1 MADTGSTSGV
11 STGTTGDNGASVN
24 TENTQVVDNTTQ
36 KETRLRKGLM
46 TKYPD
51 FTAESDEEWSSKEDE
66 YYGEVEDEL
75 NTFKAAEAELGDLV
89 KANPELANVLN
100 DMATN
105 KMPFRAA
112 LAKYFSQEE
121 LIPVEGDDDY
131 EAYEKSYNE
140 RLEKSKA
147 REAKD
152 QEMSANEAQS
162 LDAIDAFAQEK
173 GLDDE
178 GKTKLIEY
186 INTFFLDMLNK
197 KISPQMIEMFN
208 NAINYDG
215 DMAAAKEA
223 GEIKGRNTQIEAQIQ
238 EEQEREKGDGIP
250 DISKGARV
258 KEDKGNEGY
267 EHNGIFDFMGKRK
280 RI

>member
-1 MADTGSTSGV
+1 MADNSTD
-11 STGTTGDNGASVN
+11 TGTTTGTNES
-24 TENTQVVDNTTQ
+24 TESNMEQNTQ
-36 KETRLRKGLM
+36 KEERRLRKGLM
-46 TKYPD
+46 SKYPD
-51 FTAESDEEWSSKEDE
+51 FNAQTDEEWSAKEDE

-75 NTFKAAEAELGDLV
+75 NTFKAAEAELGDVV

-100 DMATN
+100 DMAVN

-121 LIPVEGDDDY
+121 LIPVDGDDDY

-152 QEMSANEAQS
+152 QEMLANETQS
-162 LDAIDAFAQEK
+162 LDAIDAFAQEN
-173 GLDDE
+173 GLDED
-178 GKTKLIEY
+178 GKTQLIEY

-197 KISPQMIEMFN
+197 KISPEMISMFH
-208 NAINYDG
+208 NAINYND
-215 DMAAAKEA
+215 DVAAAKEA
-223 GEIKGRNTQIEAQIQ
+223 GEIKGRNAKIEAQIQ
-238 EEQEREKGDGIP
+238 EEQDREKGDGIP
-250 DISKGARV
+250 EVSKGAEVEEDV
-258 KEDKGNEGY
+258 KNEEY

-280 RI
+280 RL

>member
-1 MADTGSTSGV
+1 MADTSTST
-11 STGTTGDNGASVN
+11 STDTGATEATGNEATVN
-24 TENTQVVDNTTQ
+24 ATPEV
-36 KETRLRKGLM
+36 KERRLRKGLM
-46 TKYPD
+46 AKYPD
-51 FTAESDEEWSSKEDE
+51 FDAQSDEEWSAKEDE

-75 NTFKAAEAELGDLV
+75 NTYKDAESELSDV
-89 KANPELANVLN
+89 IKANPELANVLN

-131 EAYEKSYNE
+131 DAYEKSFNE
-140 RLEKSKA
+140 RLEKNKA

-152 QEMSANEAQS
+152 QELLTNEAQS
-162 LDAIDAFAQEK
+162 LDAIDTFAQENN
-173 GLDDE
+173 LDED

-197 KISPQMIEMFN
+197 KISPEMISMFN

-215 DMAAAKEA
+215 DVAAAKEA
-223 GEIKGRNTQIEAQIQ
+223 GEIKGRNAKIETQIQ
-238 EEQEREKGDGIP
+238 EEEAKEKGDGIP
-250 DISKGARV
+250 DLGKGAEV
-258 KEDKGNEGY
+258 EEDTKKEEYD
-267 EHNGIFDFMGKRK
+267 HNGIFDFMGKRK
-280 RI
+280 RL